1 MRGLKQGQSFWLM
14 EQTPGVTNWQPYSV
28 LKRPGEMRLWSYQ
41 AIAHGSDTVMFF
53 QLRRSIGACEKFHSA
68 VIDHAGHE
76 NTRVFREV
84 AALGAELERIGAA
97 TLGAR
102 TRASVAIVFDWD
114 NWWAVE
120 MSAGPTILLNYHNEV
135 MAYYRA
141 FSRANISVDII
152 SVTDDLSNY
161 KLVIAPLLYMCK
173 DGYDEKIR
181 AFVQAGGSF
190 VTSYFSGIV
199 DNTDLVVT
207 GGYPGRLRDIL
218 GIWVEECDAIPEGQ
232 SNSFSLGEKRHTATI
247 LCDLLHLEGAQALGY
262 FEEDFYRGMPAVT
275 VNGFG
280 AGKAYYVA
288 TRADEEFYYELL
300 WGICRDVGL
309 RPLQK
314 TTASVEATLRENEN
328 GRFLFLLNHGD
339 ETQTVAVAMAG
350 TDLLSGRAYAAGDGL
365 VLEAKGVA
373 ILQG

>member
-1 MRGLKQGQSFWLM
+1 
-14 EQTPGVTNWQPYSV
+14 
-28 LKRPGEMRLWSYQ
+28 MRLWSYQ

-102 TRASVAIVFDWD
+102 TVASVAIVFDWD

-120 MSAGPTILLNYHNEV
+120 MSAGPTVLLNYREEA
-135 MAYYRA
+135 MMYYRA
-141 FSRANISVDII
+141 FSRANISVDLV
-152 SVTDDLSNY
+152 SVTDDLSAY

-173 DGYDEKIR
+173 DGFDEKIR
-181 AFVQAGGSF
+181 TYVQAGGTF

-218 GIWVEECDAIPEGQ
+218 GIWVEESDALPEGK
-232 SNSFSLGEKRHTATI
+232 SNSFVFGSKRHTATI
-247 LCDLLHLEGAQALGY
+247 LCDLLHLEGAEALGY
-262 FEEDFYRGMPAVT
+262 YEEDFYRGMPAVT
-275 VNGFG
+275 VNSFG
-280 AGKAYYVA
+280 EGKAYYVA

-314 TTASVEATLRENEN
+314 TTISVEATLRENGN
-328 GRFLFLLNHGD
+328 GKFLFLLNHGEGT
-339 ETQTVAVAMAG
+339 ETVSLAMGG
-350 TDLLSGRAYAAGDGL
+350 TDLLTGQAYNVGENLTLGP
-365 VLEAKGVA
+365 KGVA
-373 ILQG
+373 ILHG